1 MNPDSQ
7 SAFHEA
13 LDETSLIDNSMEIVS
28 IKGHR
33 IAIVKRY
40 GKIYAIDNDCPH
52 VGGYLGRGTLY
63 GNSVVCP
70 LHQWTFDLATG
81 KATKG
86 ISDDHIGVYEVKAEN
101 GKIWVKYPRSAM

>member
-1 MNPDSQ
+1 MNSDIPS
-7 SAFHEA
+7 SFHEV
-13 LDETSLIDNSMEIVS
+13 LTETTLADNSMEIVN

-33 IAIVKRY
+33 IAVVKRY
-40 GKIYAIDNDCPH
+40 GKVYAIDNDCPH

-63 GNSVVCP
+63 GNCVVCP

-86 ISDDHIGVYEVKAEN
+86 ISDDRIAVYEVKIEN
-101 GKIWVKYPRSAM
+101 GKIWVKYPSSQM